1 MRCFI
6 KFIYYY
12 KFILIEEAII
22 LLQIIFID
30 IILAADNAII
40 IGLIAA
46 NFVPKYRKQ
55 IILWGV
61 AGALV
66 FKVIFAIFATYLFE
80 FYFIKILGGLLLIW
94 IVNDLRKDLAEMKNK
109 VKTPTKKSKPPSY
122 INSIYKV
129 LFADITISFDNVIG
143 VVGAA
148 KGYFG
153 FMIFGLVLSVVL
165 TGALATYMANYIQK
179 HIWIAYVGLIFILI
193 VGLQL
198 IIGGLVDLEILKINE
213 EFIKYF

>member
-1 MRCFI
+1 M
-6 KFIYYY
+6 
-12 KFILIEEAII
+12 IEELII
-22 LLQIIFID
+22 LTQIIFID

-40 IGLIAA
+40 IGLIAS
-46 NFVPKYRKQ
+46 NFVPKNRKQ

-66 FKVIFAIFATYLFE
+66 FKVIFALFATYLFE
-80 FYFIKILGGLLLIW
+80 FYYIKILGGFLLIW
-94 IVNDLRKDLAEMKNK
+94 IVNDLRKDLVDIKK
-109 VKTPTKKSKPPSY
+109 IKSQTKKIREPSY
-122 INSIYKV
+122 ISSIGKV
-129 LFADITISFDNVIG
+129 LFADIMISFDNVIG
-143 VVGAA
+143 VVAAA
-148 KGYFG
+148 KEYFG

-179 HIWIAYVGLIFILI
+179 HIWIAYVGLIFILV

>member
-1 MRCFI
+1 
-6 KFIYYY
+6 
-12 KFILIEEAII
+12 LIEELII
-22 LLQIIFID
+22 LTQIIFID

-46 NFVPKYRKQ
+46 NFVPKNRKQ

-66 FKVIFAIFATYLFE
+66 FKVIFAIFATYLFK

-94 IVNDLRKDLAEMKNK
+94 IVNDLRKDLVEIKK
-109 VKTPTKKSKPPSY
+109 VKSPTKKSKEPSY
-122 INSIYKV
+122 IQSVFKV

-153 FMIFGLVLSVVL
+153 YMIFGLVLSVVL

-198 IIGGLVDLEILKINE
+198 VIGGLVDLEILRINE
-213 EFIKYF
+213 EFKKYF

>member
-1 MRCFI
+1 M
-6 KFIYYY
+6 
-12 KFILIEEAII
+12 IEELII
-22 LLQIIFID
+22 LTQIIFID

-46 NFVPKYRKQ
+46 SFVPKNRKQ

-66 FKVIFAIFATYLFE
+66 FKVIFAVFATYLFE

-94 IVNDLRKDLAEMKNK
+94 IVNDLRKDLLEFKK
-109 VKTPTKKSKPPSY
+109 IKSPTKKSKEPSY

-143 VVGAA
+143 VVGAS
-148 KGYFG
+148 KGHFG
-153 FMIFGLVLSVVL
+153 FMMFGLILSVVL
-165 TGALATYMANYIQK
+165 TGALATYLANYIQK
-179 HIWIAYVGLIFILI
+179 NIWIAYVGLGFILI
-193 VGLQL
+193 VALQL

>member
-1 MRCFI
+1 M
-6 KFIYYY
+6 
-12 KFILIEEAII
+12 LEELII
-22 LLQIIFID
+22 LSQIVFID

-46 NFVPKYRKQ
+46 NFVPKNRKQ

-61 AGALV
+61 AGALI
-66 FKVIFAIFATYLFE
+66 FKVIFALFATYLFE

-94 IVNDLRKDLAEMKNK
+94 IVYDLRKDLLEIKK
-109 VKTPTKKSKPPSY
+109 IKSPTKKSKEPSY
-122 INSIYKV
+122 IQSVYKV

-165 TGALATYMANYIQK
+165 TGALATYLANYIQR
-179 HIWIAYVGLIFILI
+179 HIWIAYVGLGFILI
-193 VGLQL
+193 VAIQL
-198 IIGGLVDLEILKINE
+198 IIGGLVDLEILNINE
-213 EFIKYF
+213 QFKKYF

>member
-1 MRCFI
+1 M
-6 KFIYYY
+6 
-12 KFILIEEAII
+12 IEEAII

-61 AGALV
+61 AGAVV
-66 FKVIFAIFATYLFE
+66 FKVVFAIFATYLFK

-94 IVNDLRKDLAEMKNK
+94 IVNDLRKDLVEMKTK
-109 VKTPTKKSKPPSY
+109 VKTPVKKGKEPSY
-122 INSIYKV
+122 IQSIYKV

-165 TGALATYMANYIQK
+165 TGALATIMAKYIQK
-179 HIWIAYVGLIFILI
+179 NIWIAYVGLVFILL
-193 VGLQL
+193 VGFQL

-213 EFIKYF
+213 DFIKYF

>member
-1 MRCFI
+1 
-6 KFIYYY
+6 
-12 KFILIEEAII
+12 LIEELII
-22 LLQIIFID
+22 LTQIIFID

-46 NFVPKYRKQ
+46 NFIPKYRKQ

-66 FKVIFAIFATYLFE
+66 FKVIFAVFATYLFE

-94 IVNDLRKDLAEMKNK
+94 IVNDLRKDLVEIKK
-109 VKTPTKKSKPPSY
+109 VKSSTKKSKAPSY
-122 INSIYKV
+122 IQSVYKV
-129 LFADITISFDNVIG
+129 LLADITISFDNVIG

-153 FMIFGLVLSVVL
+153 FMIFGLILSVVL

-179 HIWIAYVGLIFILI
+179 NIWIAYVGLIFILI

-198 IIGGLVDLEILKINE
+198 IIGGLVDLEILKIND

>member
-1 MRCFI
+1 M
-6 KFIYYY
+6 
-12 KFILIEEAII
+12 IEQSII

-46 NFVPKYRKQ
+46 NFVPKHRKQ

-66 FKVIFAIFATYLFE
+66 FKVIFAVFATYLFK
-80 FYFIKILGGLLLIW
+80 FYFIKILGGLLLVS
-94 IVNDLRKDLAEMKNK
+94 IVNDLRKDLFEIKK
-109 VKTPTKKSKPPSY
+109 IKSPTKVSKQPSY
-122 INSIYKV
+122 IQSVYKV

-148 KGYFG
+148 KGNFG
-153 FMIFGLVLSVVL
+153 FMVFGLILSVVL
-165 TGALATYMANYIQK
+165 TGALATYLANYIQK
-179 HIWIAYVGLIFILI
+179 HLWIAYIGLAFILI
-193 VGLQL
+193 VAIQL
-198 IIGGLVDLEILKINE
+198 IIGGLVDLEILKVAE
-213 EFIKYF
+213 DFKKYF

>member
-1 MRCFI
+1 M
-6 KFIYYY
+6 
-12 KFILIEEAII
+12 IEQSII

-46 NFVPKYRKQ
+46 NFVPKHRKQ

-66 FKVIFAIFATYLFE
+66 FKVIFAVFATYLFK
-80 FYFIKILGGLLLIW
+80 FYFIKILGGLLLVW
-94 IVNDLRKDLAEMKNK
+94 IVNDLRKDLFEIKK
-109 VKTPTKKSKPPSY
+109 IKSPTKVSKQPSY
-122 INSIYKV
+122 IQSVYKV

-148 KGYFG
+148 KGNFG
-153 FMIFGLVLSVVL
+153 FMVFGLVLSVIL
-165 TGALATYMANYIQK
+165 TGALATYLANYIQK
-179 HIWIAYVGLIFILI
+179 HLWIAYIGLAFILVVAI
-193 VGLQL
+193 QL
-198 IIGGLVDLEILKINE
+198 IIGGLVDLEILKVAE
-213 EFIKYF
+213 DFKKYF

>member
-1 MRCFI
+1 M
-6 KFIYYY
+6 
-12 KFILIEEAII
+12 IEELII
-22 LLQIIFID
+22 LTQIIFID

-46 NFVPKYRKQ
+46 NFIPKYRKQ

-66 FKVIFAIFATYLFE
+66 FKVIFAVFATYLFE

-94 IVNDLRKDLAEMKNK
+94 IVNDLRKDLVEIKK
-109 VKTPTKKSKPPSY
+109 VKSSTKKSKAPSY
-122 INSIYKV
+122 IQSVYKV
-129 LFADITISFDNVIG
+129 LLADITISFDNVIG

-153 FMIFGLVLSVVL
+153 FMIFGLILSVVL

-179 HIWIAYVGLIFILI
+179 NIWIAYVGLIFILI

>member
-1 MRCFI
+1 M
-6 KFIYYY
+6 
-12 KFILIEEAII
+12 IEELII
-22 LLQIIFID
+22 LTQIIFID

-46 NFVPKYRKQ
+46 SFVPKNRKQ

-66 FKVIFAIFATYLFE
+66 FKVIFAVFATYLFE

-94 IVNDLRKDLAEMKNK
+94 IVNDLRKDLLEIKK
-109 VKTPTKKSKPPSY
+109 IKSPTKKSKEPSY

-153 FMIFGLVLSVVL
+153 FMMFGLILSVVL
-165 TGALATYMANYIQK
+165 TGALATYLANYIQK
-179 HIWIAYVGLIFILI
+179 NIWIAYMGLGFILI
-193 VGLQL
+193 VALQL

>member
-1 MRCFI
+1 M
-6 KFIYYY
+6 
-12 KFILIEEAII
+12 IEQSII

-46 NFVPKYRKQ
+46 NFVPKHRKQ

-66 FKVIFAIFATYLFE
+66 FKVIFAVFATYLFK
-80 FYFIKILGGLLLIW
+80 FYFIKILGGLLLVW
-94 IVNDLRKDLAEMKNK
+94 IVNDLRKDLFEIKK
-109 VKTPTKKSKPPSY
+109 IKSPTKVSKEPSY
-122 INSIYKV
+122 IQSVYKV

-148 KGYFG
+148 KGNFG
-153 FMIFGLVLSVVL
+153 FMVFGLVLSVVL
-165 TGALATYMANYIQK
+165 TGALATYLANYIQK
-179 HIWIAYVGLIFILI
+179 HLWIAYIGLGFILI
-193 VGLQL
+193 VAIQL
-198 IIGGLVDLEILKINE
+198 IIGGLVDLEILKVAE
-213 EFIKYF
+213 EFKKYF

>member
-1 MRCFI
+1 M
-6 KFIYYY
+6 
-12 KFILIEEAII
+12 IEQSII

-46 NFVPKYRKQ
+46 NFVPKHRKQ

-66 FKVIFAIFATYLFE
+66 FKVIFAVFATYLFK
-80 FYFIKILGGLLLIW
+80 FYFIKILGGLLLVW
-94 IVNDLRKDLAEMKNK
+94 IVNDLRKDLFEIKK
-109 VKTPTKKSKPPSY
+109 IKSPTKVSKEPSY
-122 INSIYKV
+122 IQSIYKV

-148 KGYFG
+148 KGNFG
-153 FMIFGLVLSVVL
+153 FMVFGLVLSVVL
-165 TGALATYMANYIQK
+165 TGALATYLANYIQK
-179 HIWIAYVGLIFILI
+179 HLWIAYIGLAFILVVAI
-193 VGLQL
+193 QL
-198 IIGGLVDLEILKINE
+198 IIGGLVDLEILKIAE
-213 EFIKYF
+213 WFKKYC

>member
-1 MRCFI
+1 M
-6 KFIYYY
+6 
-12 KFILIEEAII
+12 IEQSII
-22 LLQIIFID
+22 LSQIIFID

-46 NFVPKYRKQ
+46 NFVPKNRRQ

-61 AGALV
+61 SGALV

-94 IVNDLRKDLAEMKNK
+94 IVNDLRKDLLEIKK
-109 VKTPTKKSKPPSY
+109 IKSTTKKSKEPSY
-122 INSIYKV
+122 IRSVYKV

-148 KGYFG
+148 KGYFE
-153 FMIFGLVLSVVL
+153 FMIFGLVLSVIL
-165 TGALATYMANYIQK
+165 TGALASYLADYKKK
-179 HIWIAYVGLIFILI
+179 HIWVAYIGLAFILI
-193 VGLQL
+193 VAIQL
-198 IIGGLVDLEILKINE
+198 IIGGMVDLEILNINE
-213 EFIKYF
+213 GFKKYF

>member
-1 MRCFI
+1 M
-6 KFIYYY
+6 
-12 KFILIEEAII
+12 IEEAII

-40 IGLIAA
+40 IGLIASS
-46 NFVPKYRKQ
+46 FVPKYRKQ

-61 AGALV
+61 AGALI

-109 VKTPTKKSKPPSY
+109 AKTPTKKTNPPSY

-153 FMIFGLVLSVVL
+153 FMIFGLILSVVL

-179 HIWIAYVGLIFILI
+179 HIWIAYVGLVFILI

>member
-1 MRCFI
+1 M
-6 KFIYYY
+6 
-12 KFILIEEAII
+12 IEQSLI

-46 NFVPKYRKQ
+46 NFIPKYRKQ

-66 FKVIFAIFATYLFE
+66 FKVLFAIFATYLYKY
-80 FYFIKILGGLLLIW
+80 YFIKILGGLALIW
-94 IVNDLRKDLAEMKNK
+94 IVNDLRKDLLEIKK
-109 VKTPTKKSKPPSY
+109 VKSPKKKSQEPVYTSY
-122 INSIYKV
+122 VQSIYKV

-148 KGYFG
+148 KGNIG
-153 FMIFGLVLSVVL
+153 LMIYGLVLSVIL
-165 TGALATYMANYIQK
+165 TGAGATYLANYIQK
-179 HIWIAYVGLIFILI
+179 HIWIAYVGLGFILLVAI
-193 VGLQL
+193 QL
-198 IIGGLVDLEILKINE
+198 IIGGLVDLEILQINE
-213 EFIKYF
+213 QFKKYF

>member
-1 MRCFI
+1 M
-6 KFIYYY
+6 
-12 KFILIEEAII
+12 IEEAII

-46 NFVPKYRKQ
+46 NFVPKNRKQ

-66 FKVIFAIFATYLFE
+66 FKIIFALFATYLFE

-109 VKTPTKKSKPPSY
+109 VKSPTKKSKEPSY
-122 INSIYKV
+122 IQSIYKV

-143 VVGAA
+143 VVGAS

-153 FMIFGLVLSVVL
+153 FMIFGLLLSVVL
-165 TGALATYMANYIQK
+165 TGALATYLANYIQK
-179 HIWIAYVGLIFILI
+179 HIWIAYIGLVFILI

-213 EFIKYF
+213 EFKKYF

>member
-1 MRCFI
+1 M
-6 KFIYYY
+6 
-12 KFILIEEAII
+12 IEELVI
-22 LLQIIFID
+22 LTQIIFID
-30 IILAADNAII
+30 IILAADNAVI

-46 NFVPKYRKQ
+46 NFVPKNRKQ

-61 AGALV
+61 AGALI
-66 FKVIFAIFATYLFE
+66 FKIIFALFATYLFE

-94 IVNDLRKDLAEMKNK
+94 IVNDLRKDLLEIKK
-109 VKTPTKKSKPPSY
+109 IKSPTKKSKEPSY
-122 INSIYKV
+122 IQSVYKV

-165 TGALATYMANYIQK
+165 TGALATYLANYIQR
-179 HIWIAYVGLIFILI
+179 HIWIAYVGLGFILI
-193 VGLQL
+193 VAIQL
-198 IIGGLVDLEILKINE
+198 IIGGLVDLEILNINE
-213 EFIKYF
+213 QFKKYF